1 VTPAAGGESSMVS
14 DFAMSEMSDMEGIHA
29 ESAEVDPISEADV
42 YLAYGRHQQ
51 AEDILREAM
60 VKTPDRH
67 ELKLKMLEVYFA
79 AKNRNAFEKQAE
91 ELHTALGNESDPLWA
106 KAVTMGHQLCPDNE
120 LFGGVSV
127 DTLKEKLGGEVSAAE
142 EDLLDFDFDLD
153 SSELAGGTE
162 TEAVEELDF
171 ESELESAM
179 ASEADQGLD
188 FDMDFESPGKPAA
201 TKTEAK
207 PSAGRAEN
215 ALDFDVSS
223 LDFNLDQV
231 EQEAKSTEKHGA
243 IDFDMGSLETAA
255 EPAAEETAP
264 EIDLGDLT
272 FDEGEAAVS
281 EESTVGAGLEEA
293 SLGETLGEDLGADI
307 FGEVDEVGTKLDL
320 AKAYVD
326 MGDSEGARSILGEV
340 LEEGNDSQKQ
350 QARELMAQIH

>member
-1 VTPAAGGESSMVS
+1 
-14 DFAMSEMSDMEGIHA
+14 
-29 ESAEVDPISEADV
+29 
-42 YLAYGRHQQ
+42 
-51 AEDILREAM
+51 
-60 VKTPDRH
+60 
-67 ELKLKMLEVYFA
+67 
-79 AKNRNAFEKQAE
+79 
-91 ELHTALGNESDPLWA
+91 
-106 KAVTMGHQLCPDNE
+106 
-120 LFGGVSV
+120 V